1 MGTTHGDLCAF
12 PRLSPYIQVL
22 RKESSKKR
30 LYSVN
35 LSLTVF
41 DTTKS
46 NSKGRCAHFPV
57 SVVFI

>member
-1 MGTTHGDLCAF
+1 MGTTHGDLYAC

-22 RKESSKKR
+22 RKVSSKKR
-30 LYSVN
+30 LYSVQ

-41 DTTKS
+41 NTTKS

-57 SVVFI
+57 SAVLI